1 MWTMVCALGLW
12 IVGLGLAFV
21 LGYLAAGRRAADGR
35 RTPAQ
40 ADGKRPPAVRRKPMP
55 QASAENDDPLTAE
68 KLRRLQREIDNFMHY
83 DGTPQEKG

>member
-21 LGYLAAGRRAADGR
+21 LGYLAARRRAADGK
-35 RTPAQ
+35 RTA
-40 ADGKRPPAVRRKPMP
+40 GGR
-55 QASAENDDPLTAE
+55 QASAEHDDPLTAE